1 MAGLNVK
8 VIDQMMEKA
17 DLMHKIRMTLVC
29 HSEADLINCFKV
41 RVCNLIFH
49 TLLYLPV
56 RIYSTPLLSSPPSY
70 SVHTISS
77 PHVSPHFY
85 SDALLFS
92 PPLMP
97 QLSITV
103 IIIVNINI
111 PVTTIVSVPIP
122 VAISFDRHSNMTTS
136 VLHRQR
142 NCKGAGPGLPA
153 SKRDLAL
160 PAW

>member
-41 RVCNLIFH
+41 RACNLIFH
-49 TLLYLPV
+49 ALLYLPV
-56 RIYSTPLLSSPPSY
+56 RKYSTPLLSSPPSY
-70 SVHTISS
+70 SVLIISS

-92 PPLMP
+92 PPLRLQIPM
-97 QLSITV
+97 TV
-103 IIIVNINI
+103 IIVNITI

-122 VAISFDRHSNMTTS
+122 VAISFHCHSNVTTS
-136 VLHRQR
+136 VLHR
-142 NCKGAGPGLPA
+142 
-153 SKRDLAL
+153 
-160 PAW
+160 